1 MIDRLIKYILIF
13 TLASAVASCTDEIL
27 LDNQGIVEGDATVS
41 STIIFKD
48 LAKSSLGGS
57 RSAGNAVKQISNLC
71 VLVYSADGSELKHH
85 YYADAE
91 NGSHNFDSF
100 SIDKEGN
107 SGRPDGDN
115 GTSAEGTT
123 PSARLTFKITA
134 NTRCLPLPTWVIS
147 PAILILVSSARLWTD
162 SNPSA

>member
-48 LAKSSLGGS
+48 MAKSSLGGS
-57 RSAGNAVKQISNLC
+57 RSAGDAVKQISNLC

-91 NGSHNFDSF
+91 KGSHNF
-100 SIDKEGN
+100 
-107 SGRPDGDN
+107 R
-115 GTSAEGTT
+115 
-123 PSARLTFKITA
+123 
-134 NTRCLPLPTWVIS
+134 
-147 PAILILVSSARLWTD
+147 LILDRQGGATPDVLTATTAQARRALPPQPD
-162 SNPSA
+162 

>member
-71 VLVYSADGSELKHH
+71 VLVYSAPNLSTIIMPMPRTAPTISTHSRSTRR
-85 YYADAE
+85 AT
-91 NGSHNFDSF
+91 
-100 SIDKEGN
+100 
-107 SGRPDGDN
+107 PDVL
-115 GTSAEGTT
+115 TATT
-123 PSARLTFKITA
+123 AQARRA
-134 NTRCLPLPTWVIS
+134 LPPQ
-147 PAILILVSSARLWTD
+147 PD
-162 SNPSA
+162 

>member
-71 VLVYSADGSELKHH
+71 VLE
-85 YYADAE
+85 
-91 NGSHNFDSF
+91 
-100 SIDKEGN
+100 I
-107 SGRPDGDN
+107 GRAHAPNLSTIIMPMPRTAPTISTHSRSTRRATPDVL
-115 GTSAEGTT
+115 TATT
-123 PSARLTFKITA
+123 AQARRA
-134 NTRCLPLPTWVIS
+134 LPPQ
-147 PAILILVSSARLWTD
+147 PD
-162 SNPSA
+162 